1 MISALGSPGPDG
13 AGGAQERAT
22 DWRNWPIRFWRVGPH
37 LIWCAE
43 QAPVV
48 AEEVSVSCVARR
60 LWRSAAW
67 RAGIIRRALYSVEDV
82 AFWAGES
89 GGAPWYP
96 DLDRLAEIGR
106 ATGFRARTT
115 TPEDLG
121 LLRTYHD
128 RAGRPLGPRRVRR
141 MRERWAQGSECY
153 IATDRHGDVVAYM
166 WAGYQD
172 HYVESIGE
180 VLPVTP
186 SEILHFDVDT
196 RPDRRGSMGF
206 LACACA
212 SLADGVRRG
221 RRRVISWGPP
231 EVFEEFRRF
240 HWWTG
245 LGALYLMRV
254 VRCTRVL
261 GMRFRRT
268 VDSEEASP
276 TEEEPRVDR

>member
-1 MISALGSPGPDG
+1 MLHHSGSAQEEAIHWRNYALG
-13 AGGAQERAT
+13 
-22 DWRNWPIRFWRVGPH
+22 FWRASLH
-37 LIWCAE
+37 LSWCAE
-43 QAPVV
+43 QAPFVV
-48 AEEVSVSCVARR
+48 EEVSVSRMARR
-60 LWRSAAW
+60 LWMSVAW

-82 AFWAGES
+82 AFWVGES
-89 GGAPWYP
+89 DDAPWYP

-106 ATGFRARTT
+106 ATGFQARKT
-115 TPEDLG
+115 TPEDLD
-121 LLRTYHD
+121 LFRTYHD
-128 RAGRPLGPRRVRR
+128 RAGRPLGPRRIRR

-153 IATDRHGDVVAYM
+153 IATDRHGDIVAYM

-206 LACACA
+206 VACACA

-245 LGALYLMRV
+245 LGALNLMRV
-254 VRCTRVL
+254 VRSKRVL

-268 VDSEEASP
+268 LDSEEASL
-276 TEEEPRVDR
+276 TEEEPRVGP